1 MLFQWAAP
9 VWALMR
15 KIDDVAP
22 DGVRVVIKWREMVV
36 GASIFIPCIN
46 TDKVLTET
54 TQVSHT
60 KGITLEHRVRI
71 EGAKLGVRFWRTE

>member
-1 MLFQWAAP
+1 M
-9 VWALMR
+9 WALMR

-36 GASIFIPCIN
+36 GSSIFIPCIN

-54 TQVSHT
+54 IQVGHN
-60 KGITLEHRVRI
+60 KGMTLEHKVRM
-71 EGAKLGVRFWRTE
+71 EKGKLGVRFWRTV

>member
-1 MLFQWAAP
+1 MW
-9 VWALMR
+9 

-22 DGVRVVIKWREMVV
+22 DGVRIVIKWKEMVV

-54 TQVSHT
+54 TQISHT
-60 KGITLEHRVRI
+60 KGMTLEHKVRI
-71 EGAKLGVRFWRTE
+71 EKGRLGVRFWSTI